1 MGGPDGATA
10 LIGLLLAAVLAVAPA
25 GATQAPAEAAD
36 IINTLL
42 ASLGGFREVTGAELQ
57 KEVAEAGGVPFRSD
71 VPLDFLSRR
80 ALSAYLQDVLD
91 TEYPAE
97 RAAADQRTLV
107 ALDLLPART
116 DLRDLRARLLEEN
129 VAGFYDERPGRKRLF
144 TVSDDRTLT
153 PSNQLVLAH
162 ELRHALQDQYA
173 DVHAALPSSV
183 GDFDDRRMAY
193 LSLLEGDAT
202 LVMERFLLRR
212 LPGAPDSVG
221 DMGGFALP
229 PNVMPGVPAV
239 LQDQLVLPYL
249 VGRDFAREVWSRGGW
264 DALRQAWSRPPAS
277 TEQVLHPEKY
287 FSGESPRVPDLPYAP
302 PSGRV
307 INEGVLG
314 EVLIRTFLGEG
325 SDAAAAG
332 WGGDLFRVFDVSGRT
347 LLVWASGWDT
357 PADAREFAEAARA
370 RFLGRY
376 GPPRVEGAF
385 QVFVSGDWRFAL
397 AEQAGRV
404 LLVSSDDASALQA
417 ALVASSPAA
426 HLDNTGERPGY

>member
-1 MGGPDGATA
+1 M
-10 LIGLLLAAVLAVAPA
+10 IGLLLAAVLAVAPA
-25 GATQAPAEAAD
+25 RATQAPSD
-36 IINTLL
+36 MSDLLNTLL
-42 ASLGGFREVTGAELQ
+42 ASLGGFREITGAELQ
-57 KEVAEAGGVPFRSD
+57 KEVADAGGVPFRSD

-80 ALSAYLQDVLD
+80 ALSTYLQDVLD
-91 TEYPAE
+91 TEYPPE
-97 RAAADQRTLV
+97 KAAADQRTLV
-107 ALDLLPART
+107 ALDLLPVRT
-116 DLRDLRARLLEEN
+116 DLRALRARLLEEN

-144 TVSDDRTLT
+144 AVSDDRTLT
-153 PSNQLVLAH
+153 PANQLVLAH
-162 ELRHALQDQYA
+162 ELRHALQDQYS

-183 GDFDDRRMAY
+183 GDFDDRRLAY

-212 LPGAPDSVG
+212 LPGAPDSAG

-249 VGRDFAREVWSRGGW
+249 VGRDFAREVWRRGGW

-277 TEQVLHPEKY
+277 TEQVLHHEKY
-287 FSGESPRVPDLPYAP
+287 VSGESPRMPDLPYTP
-302 PSGRV
+302 PGSRM

-314 EVLIRTFLGEG
+314 EILIRTFLGEG

-347 LLVWASGWDT
+347 LLVWASVWDS
-357 PADAREFAEAARA
+357 PNDAREFVEAARA
-370 RFLGRY
+370 RFAARY

-397 AEQAGRV
+397 AEQGGRV
-404 LLVSSDDASALQA
+404 LLLSSDDASALQA
-417 ALVASSPAA
+417 ALAASGPTAR
-426 HLDNTGERPGY
+426 LDNPGERPGY